1 MSAER
6 CHCCQSAEAA
16 YALRARAG
24 EATGEGWRHAICLEC
39 LLWLQQTVGQIRAD
53 SDTGLLGSPSG
64 NGRAMLF
71 DDQCQVCRVPG
82 EALLTVAAE
91 GKTPPWKAL
100 TACPSCAG
108 WLGSLAAAGASAR
121 GRSFR
126 VIDGH
131 YGDWPHP
138 NLRTLSVEIDV
149 GDYAARAAIAAACEK
164 MGVATQR
171 GGSVLLTEASKGGY
185 ATKRMIEDAGSARMS
200 RVVLSTMETEGD
212 LRGAV
217 AAGADD
223 WLTLPLTPQQV
234 SGALTRALR
243 QRNSR
248 NRDEATLLPRIVTL
262 PDLPPVIL
270 IEPETGT
277 SPFQAA
283 WYCRRFARGYDEIGA
298 FKGAIA
304 LFPRAPS
311 TDVELVRVRLERL
324 LTGRCVLRSPGAGFQ
339 PPRFEAAG

>member
-6 CHCCQSAEAA
+6 CHCCQAAESAYTLLARNPRAA
-16 YALRARAG
+16 A
-24 EATGEGWRHAICLEC
+24 EGWRHALCLEC
-39 LLWLQQTVGQIRAD
+39 ILWLKHTVSQIRSD
-53 SDTGLLGSPSG
+53 SDTGLFGSPSG

-71 DDQCQVCRVPG
+71 DDQCQVCRIPG
-82 EALLTVAAE
+82 EGQLTVAAQ
-91 GKTPPWKAL
+91 GPKPPWKEL
-100 TACPSCAG
+100 TLCASCAS

-131 YGDWPHP
+131 YGEWPHP
-138 NLRTLSVEIDV
+138 NLRALTVEIDV
-149 GDYAARAAIAAACEK
+149 GDYSARAAITAACEK
-164 MGVATQR
+164 MGVAIGR
-171 GGSVLLTEASKGGY
+171 DGSVLITEASTGGY
-185 ATKRMIEDAGSARMS
+185 ATKRMAEDAPNKRLS
-200 RVVLSTMETEGD
+200 RVVLSTVDTEDD
-212 LRGAV
+212 LRGALL
-217 AAGADD
+217 AGADD

-248 NRDEATLLPRIVTL
+248 NRDEASLLPRIVSL
-262 PDLPPVIL
+262 PDLPPVL
-270 IEPETGT
+270 LVEPEEGT

-283 WYCRRFARGYDEIGA
+283 WLCRRFARGYDEIGE

-304 LFPRAPS
+304 LFPRAPN
-311 TDVELVRVRLERL
+311 TDTELVRLRLERL
-324 LTGRCVLRSPGAGFQ
+324 LRGRCRLRSPGAGFR